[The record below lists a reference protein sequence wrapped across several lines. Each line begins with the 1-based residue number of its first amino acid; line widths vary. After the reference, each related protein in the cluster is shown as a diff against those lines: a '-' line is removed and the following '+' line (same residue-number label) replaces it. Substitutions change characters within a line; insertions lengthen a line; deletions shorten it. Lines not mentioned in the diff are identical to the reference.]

1 MQEIKFTS
9 HKHIFFGRLFSV
21 REKKTHANQSAL
33 QVFLLCQNRNDSQTF
48 KSSSCKRFFASVFVI
63 DANCFDQCFLFNF
76 ITRRHYFY
84 QSLSLL

>member
-9 HKHIFFGRLFSV
+9 HKHNFFGRIFSV
-21 REKKTHANQSAL
+21 REKKTHADQSAL
-33 QVFLLCQNRNDSQTF
+33 QIFYSVRIDSQTF
-48 KSSSCKRFFASVFVI
+48 KSSSCKKFFASVFVI
-63 DANCFDQCFLFNF
+63 DANCFDQCFLFSF